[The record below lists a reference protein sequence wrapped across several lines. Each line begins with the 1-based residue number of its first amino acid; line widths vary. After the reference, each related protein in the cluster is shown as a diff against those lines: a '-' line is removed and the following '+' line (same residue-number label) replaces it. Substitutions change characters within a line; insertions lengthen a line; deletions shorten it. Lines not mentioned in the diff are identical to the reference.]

1 MTIALGIN
9 FGNYIFMAADTRINY
24 YFQGRKIWTR
34 DDSTKIYKTK
44 IGLITGA
51 GYTNLLD
58 SVKKRLAE
66 EEAGDTNKI
75 LEIIKEERSKHEGEI
90 DSDSFEL
97 TKWILSY
104 ATIVNNNNKFRVALY
119 DPSVGHYLGIVK
131 EENKPLIIFP
141 IEASEEEVKKLSPI
155 LEDKIKPFNEFNDLS
170 KSIQYHFEL
179 IGIFIEAIHS
189 KYPSMSSLFQFGIHS
204 LAGRGISPII
214 NIREQR
220 IISLEL
226 DFS

>member
-1 MTIALGIN
+1 MTIALGID
-9 FGNYIFMAADTRINY
+9 FGNYIFMAADTRVNY
-24 YFQGRKIWTR
+24 YFLGRKIDSR

-66 EEAGDTNKI
+66 EEVDNTNGI
-75 LEIIKEERSKHEGEI
+75 LDIIKEERSKHVGEI
-90 DSDSFEL
+90 DTDSFES
-97 TKWILSY
+97 TRWILSY
-104 ATIVNNNNKFRVALY
+104 TTIVNNEIKFRLALY
-119 DPSVGHYLGIVK
+119 DPSTGHNLGVVK

-141 IEASEEEVKKLSPI
+141 SETSKEEAEKLAVF
-155 LEDKIKPFNEFNDLS
+155 LKDRIKPFNVFNDLS

-204 LAGRGISPII
+204 LAGCGISLII
-214 NIREQR
+214 NIRKQKT
-220 IISLEL
+220 ISIKLN
-226 DFS
+226 FS